1 MADEYFGVNR
11 DPIIDSLIIDIAF
24 YGEFGRCFSVNTAN
38 HHDLSGPPSRR
49 LTSNRETGPGWIGFR
64 VLEDVQLYLH
74 DEYSVPHAYV
84 DRSLRETVLWGMRKE
99 IVVRVIEMENKE
111 TVHDLPIWRRNC
123 RFPWETVDKGIET
136 LESQMCSFEGLT
148 CLTEHSAEIAQAR
161 KQCDCLSSCVESEYF
176 VVHKSEE

>member
-1 MADEYFGVNR
+1 M
-11 DPIIDSLIIDIAF
+11 
-24 YGEFGRCFSVNTAN
+24 
-38 HHDLSGPPSRR
+38 SGPPSRR

-123 RFPWETVDKGIET
+123 RFPWETVDKDWRGLGWVRRCKVPSRCISVEVR
-136 LESQMCSFEGLT
+136 SFNPINAYSMVIIVIG
-148 CLTEHSAEIAQAR
+148 A
-161 KQCDCLSSCVESEYF
+161 KKNKNVESSKEC
-176 VVHKSEE
+176 